1 MFDEGCLVSNDDGDI
16 WDLSLLLVLEKEEV
30 QTTVEDGFNAVWDC
44 DTIIVVV
51 SVVGKMETLSLVSLL
66 LLVETLGSMNAA

>member
-1 MFDEGCLVSNDDGDI
+1 MFDEGCLVSNDGDI
-16 WDLSLLLVLEKEEV
+16 MDLSLLLVLEEEEV
-30 QTTVEDGFNAVWDC
+30 QTTVEDGFNVVWDW

-51 SVVGKMETLSLVSLL
+51 SVVGKMGTLSLVSLL